1 MEFAMPTA
9 QQSRFRCPNCGALY
23 EIVRVEAES
32 VTVDRELSCLMCG
45 APLQGREGRSVLKY
59 FLVEPL
65 RHHAMRQRRR
75 A

>member
-1 MEFAMPTA
+1 MATA
-9 QQSRFRCPNCGALY
+9 QQSRFRCPTCGSLY

-45 APLQGREGRSVLKY
+45 APLQGREGRYVLKY
-59 FLVEPL
+59 FLVELP
-65 RHHAMRQRRR
+65 RNPATRRKRR